1 MTSKPGQQTIE
12 IQLLSNISWSK
23 DSQIMKVGQLREYKK
38 ANTFFQKLC
47 RKWGREASSRPL
59 SIL

>member
-23 DSQIMKVGQLREYKK
+23 DSQIMKIGQLREYKK
-38 ANTFFQKLC
+38 ANTFFSKIMQKM
-47 RKWGREASSRPL
+47 R
-59 SIL
+59 